1 MSMTGRMT
9 YRVVA
14 KFCSNNG
21 MYDSHPTLRKNLVAF
36 QQDITERLV
45 SDLYRECRVF
55 IQQESL
61 RERDLTRIVTPGKDI
76 VTNFNACVF
85 GCVQLDVTQDFKT
98 VCCHCNIHH
107 NANDQAEKFWPIQ
120 LAPATASQV
129 LSTYGH
135 SVAITLKEFALYLN
149 MKCGVQGH
157 LDETTDSDFFTHA
170 MEVWQ
175 SNSMDVHR

>member
-1 MSMTGRMT
+1 MHHI
-9 YRVVA
+9 A
-14 KFCSNNG
+14 NN
-21 MYDSHPTLRKNLVAF
+21 
-36 QQDITERLV
+36 
-45 SDLYRECRVF
+45 
-55 IQQESL
+55 
-61 RERDLTRIVTPGKDI
+61 
-76 VTNFNACVF
+76 
-85 GCVQLDVTQDFKT
+85 
-98 VCCHCNIHH
+98 
-107 NANDQAEKFWPIQ
+107 QAEKFWPIQ